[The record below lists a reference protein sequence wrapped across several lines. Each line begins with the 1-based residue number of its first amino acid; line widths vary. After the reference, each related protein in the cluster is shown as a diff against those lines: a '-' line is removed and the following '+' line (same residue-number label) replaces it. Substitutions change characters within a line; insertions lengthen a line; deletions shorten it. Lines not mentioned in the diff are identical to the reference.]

1 MKIRGKLIT
10 AFFIMTIIPIA
21 LIFLCVT
28 AILNRQNAMFA
39 DDYNME
45 DDTIR
50 NYDIVL
56 NPVSFFYNIALSD
69 YQLIYKM
76 TQDSP
81 NQLLNK
87 KVLEQINGVLLE
99 SGSYLIV
106 VKDKTYYFG
115 QCIPCDYKEKKKKNE

>member
-1 MKIRGKLIT
+1 MKFRWPLPT
-10 AFFIMTIIPIA
+10 MER

-56 NPVSFFYNIALSD
+56 NPVS
-69 YQLIYKM
+69 
-76 TQDSP
+76 
-81 NQLLNK
+81 
-87 KVLEQINGVLLE
+87 
-99 SGSYLIV
+99 
-106 VKDKTYYFG
+106 
-115 QCIPCDYKEKKKKNE
+115 

>member
-56 NPVSFFYNIALSD
+56 NPVSFFIIL
-69 YQLIYKM
+69 
-76 TQDSP
+76 P
-81 NQLLNK
+81 F
-87 KVLEQINGVLLE
+87 QIT
-99 SGSYLIV
+99 S
-106 VKDKTYYFG
+106 
-115 QCIPCDYKEKKKKNE
+115 

>member
-106 VKDKTYYFG
+106 VKDKTYYYIG
-115 QCIPCDYKEKKKKNE
+115 DQKKFDLLSI